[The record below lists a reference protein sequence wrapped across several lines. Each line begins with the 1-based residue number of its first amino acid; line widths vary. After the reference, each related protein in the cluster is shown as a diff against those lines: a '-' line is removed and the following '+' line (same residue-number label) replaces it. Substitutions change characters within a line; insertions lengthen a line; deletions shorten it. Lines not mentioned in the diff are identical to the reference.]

1 MLCYEQSQR
10 LCLFGRYSYQRML
23 EKLFHS
29 CRIAELIFYY
39 SMRLMRNRYVYQNS
53 LACRP
58 SLKYLC
64 WVIFRQVLNKNF
76 FIKKRGNW
84 WWSTWRRK
92 CTLEDKI
99 RATINI
105 CANSCLA
112 RGSKQFQ
119 NAVNEPTTCSIIQLK
134 TPSAAS
140 RTRNEA
146 GFSSL
151 SPLNWVFTSSVWSWF
166 SVT

>member
-1 MLCYEQSQR
+1 MLWTITKVVFIWKIFLSKNARKVIPLLQNSWINF
-10 LCLFGRYSYQRML
+10 L
-23 EKLFHS
+23 LFH
-29 CRIAELIFYY
+29 AFNEK
-39 SMRLMRNRYVYQNS
+39 RYVYQNS

-58 SLKYLC
+58 SLQYLC